1 MNGETTEIA
10 EQEPTSHFATISHIK
25 KRAFLSAFVECAGA
39 LRAACRAAKIAH
51 SLHYYWLK
59 TDPQY
64 VDAFEYAKTLARD
77 MFESDSIERA
87 NKGMLRAKFDKN
99 GNQLKWKNPETGEI
113 EEYVERH
120 FYEPASF
127 FHLKA
132 MKPEKYVEAPKNVT
146 NVSIHQQ
153 SQQKLEALTQIA
165 DELGI
170 EIDFEASLADV
181 GTTTIGCV
189 SEAAFNS

>member
-1 MNGETTEIA
+1 MNNHFGMTTNGETTAIT
-10 EQEPTSHFATISHIK
+10 EQEPTSHFATISHTK

-39 LRAACRAAKIAH
+39 LRAACRAAKVAH

-59 TDPQY
+59 TDPEY
-64 VDAFEYAKTLARD
+64 VEAFEYAKTLARD

-99 GNQLKWKNPETGEI
+99 GNQLEWINPETGKKEK
-113 EEYVERH
+113 YVERH

-153 SQQKLEALTQIA
+153 SQQKLDSILALA
-165 DELGI
+165 DEFGVTLDTDSI
-170 EIDFEASLADV
+170 FSD
-181 GTTTIGCV
+181 TTIGDI
-189 SEAAFNS
+189 E